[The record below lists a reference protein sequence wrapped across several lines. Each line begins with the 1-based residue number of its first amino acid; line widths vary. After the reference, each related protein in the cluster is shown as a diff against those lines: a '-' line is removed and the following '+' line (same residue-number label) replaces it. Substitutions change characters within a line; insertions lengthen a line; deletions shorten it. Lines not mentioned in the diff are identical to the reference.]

1 MKKYITARNIILVI
15 CILVFCI
22 SGGILLH
29 KYVSELSAQK
39 KFESLSETVEKEQ
52 DTQQSEN
59 GTEIETEEDTI
70 FTYLGIEDP
79 GKILDWEYL
88 KEENEDIYAWIY
100 IPGTK
105 VDYPILQHETDNNY
119 YLDHNLDGRKG
130 YPGCIYT
137 ENYNTKDFSDHN
149 TLIYGH
155 NMKNGTMFHDLHSF
169 REDEFFEENRY
180 LFIYTPDEL
189 LVYDIFAAYAFTDA
203 HILYNYDC
211 FTENGF
217 SDYLEMV
224 FRDYGRSGNFR
235 EGVEVTGEDHIVTLS
250 TCIGNQPDKRY
261 LLQAV
266 LVEYENPA
274 EDTVEDIIVEE

>member
-1 MKKYITARNIILVI
+1 MKKYMTARNIILAI

-29 KYVSELSAQK
+29 KYVSEQSAQK
-39 KFESLSETVEKEQ
+39 KFESLSETVVKDQ
-52 DTQQSEN
+52 DTQQAEN
-59 GTEIETEEDTI
+59 NTQVKEEDTI

-88 KEENEDIYAWIY
+88 AEENEDIYAWIY

-105 VDYPILQHETDNNY
+105 IDYPILQHETDNNY
-119 YLDHNLDGRKG
+119 YLEYNLDGSKG

-169 REDEFFEENRY
+169 KEEEFFEENRY

-224 FRDYGRSGNFR
+224 FRDYGSSGNFR
-235 EGVEVTGEDHIVTLS
+235 EGVEVTGKDYIVTLS

-266 LVEYENPA
+266 LVEYESPA
-274 EDTVEDIIVEE
+274 EDTIVEE